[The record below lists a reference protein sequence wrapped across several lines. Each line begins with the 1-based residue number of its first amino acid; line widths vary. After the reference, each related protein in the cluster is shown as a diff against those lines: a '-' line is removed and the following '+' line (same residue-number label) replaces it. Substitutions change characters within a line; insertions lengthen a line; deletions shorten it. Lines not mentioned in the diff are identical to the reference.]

1 MLNLKVTGAYLRV
14 NFFDPLWYWKINR
27 FTFEEQ
33 TWFYANEKCPNV
45 AQKGSSYLIQ
55 NRDPRNGMTCHQNI
69 WDEDQTSMSGF
80 RRTKVDCVLPMVI
93 MSEFRMRAIIGNT
106 HPTLVLGGL
115 ILRTPTIWTVLQT
128 VKWSKKCIPTKSV
141 LENQIF

>member
-1 MLNLKVTGAYLRV
+1 
-14 NFFDPLWYWKINR
+14 
-27 FTFEEQ
+27 
-33 TWFYANEKCPNV
+33 
-45 AQKGSSYLIQ
+45 
-55 NRDPRNGMTCHQNI
+55 
-69 WDEDQTSMSGF
+69 MSGF

-93 MSEFRMRAIIGNT
+93 MSEFRMRTKTAIIGNT

-141 LENQIF
+141 LENQIFQHFAEAVMDRLVELIKTSGP